1 MRGYRLVLSLVLVA
15 APLSAQALTTDIGI
29 RDIGTPQVTL
39 RDRIEG
45 ALALPLRTAE
55 MRALGIHDGGIRRL
69 LEAMQARN
77 LPTSEQLEVLA
88 TARDAVLEGKPHADF
103 GAFVQGR
110 LDAGLRG
117 ASLAQ
122 AIHLERLRRT
132 PDSPTVVALAFA
144 DEPPA
149 VSQLPDATH
158 PRRAGQVRRYKG
170 TWGRHP

>member
-1 MRGYRLVLSLVLVA
+1 MAERRLSPDEVA
-15 APLSAQALTTDIGI
+15 RELCELEPAAAARP
-29 RDIGTPQVTL
+29 R
-39 RDRIEG
+39 G
-45 ALALPLRTAE
+45 ALRLPL
-55 MRALGIHDGGIRRL
+55 ALETD
-69 LEAMQARN
+69 
-77 LPTSEQLEVLA
+77 EQLDILA